1 MATRNPENL
10 PTFSRTSD
18 PSSWIFRFQLR
29 AEFEGWSPEKQSSIL
44 PTFYDDDLLKEYQN
58 SPMASLPASEKKL
71 KQTMEWMGDISKRSD
86 KLSSDYSKFENMSL
100 APGQDMFSFK
110 TDLECALKAARPTF
124 SKIDR
129 EFLVMQKILKE
140 LPHSVSIQLR
150 AMEVSDPAK
159 LCQAANILLTP
170 DPQRQTSHIPKPFAI
185 CEIDHE
191 DEGAKEVAAINSNSA
206 GILEEIRDCLKSL
219 TIGETKKN
227 SKSLQTKP
235 IQRTDRKGCFSCG
248 SPGHLAKECKGLIIC
263 EGCGKQGH
271 SIRICR
277 NTKNY
282 SRYQYSASSFLN
294 TYVNPFTVPFEVS
307 PRGGQGLAL
316 IDTGSCISLVKS
328 NFIGK
333 RTIYPVKINLRSVN
347 GTNIGTLGSVS
358 LQIKIAQS
366 VLNHNFVVSNDI
378 KFDMILGRDVIIDN
392 VHLVLDCL
400 KDNQG
405 FVAGIS
411 QEIELSVNKDLPS
424 AHFNEVKETLLRFQH
439 CFSRDDM
446 DIGYTSKRPHIIDT
460 GNAHPISSRPY
471 RIPIHLKHEIDN
483 QIDKMVKYGIIR
495 ESSSPWCSPVLLVKK
510 KDDTWRF
517 CVDFRKINAI
527 TIKDHYSAPLIEEI
541 LDNTSGYEFYSRL
554 DLQSGYWQCSMQED
568 SKNKTA
574 FRPYSD
580 RFFWPDMASSVKKYI
595 SECLHCNKNKSKN
608 YSPKAEL
615 NPIRN
620 KSRFEMWELD
630 FTGPLPMTKRGNKYI
645 MVCVDHY
652 SKWIEAAAIPD
663 ISAETAARVLFT
675 QVVSR
680 FGVPKTILTDQG
692 TAFESKLFT
701 HLCQHLGIEKLRS
714 TAYHPETNGLVERSN
729 KSIKELLR
737 IAVQKDPSDWDMN
750 LDTCLFA
757 LRTAC
762 NASTGLPPSKI
773 VFGSETQLPK
783 NLSIQDTKMFSAESN
798 HHVYVQKLERVMK
811 STFQLVD
818 QNLVKS
824 ANKQK
829 KSFDN
834 KIYETKYVKGDYV
847 LVKYQQGN
855 KLSQKFEGPFEI
867 TGVKHPKSIIQ
878 IGLNESTTITSIDVH
893 IHQRILW

>member
-10 PTFSRTSD
+10 PIFSRTSD

-100 APGQDMFSFK
+100 APGQD
-110 TDLECALKAARPTF
+110 
-124 SKIDR
+124 I
-129 EFLVMQKILKE
+129 
-140 LPHSVSIQLR
+140 
-150 AMEVSDPAK
+150 
-159 LCQAANILLTP
+159 
-170 DPQRQTSHIPKPFAI
+170 
-185 CEIDHE
+185 
-191 DEGAKEVAAINSNSA
+191 
-206 GILEEIRDCLKSL
+206 
-219 TIGETKKN
+219 
-227 SKSLQTKP
+227 
-235 IQRTDRKGCFSCG
+235 
-248 SPGHLAKECKGLIIC
+248 
-263 EGCGKQGH
+263 
-271 SIRICR
+271 
-277 NTKNY
+277 
-282 SRYQYSASSFLN
+282 
-294 TYVNPFTVPFEVS
+294 
-307 PRGGQGLAL
+307 
-316 IDTGSCISLVKS
+316 
-328 NFIGK
+328 
-333 RTIYPVKINLRSVN
+333 
-347 GTNIGTLGSVS
+347 
-358 LQIKIAQS
+358 
-366 VLNHNFVVSNDI
+366 
-378 KFDMILGRDVIIDN
+378 
-392 VHLVLDCL
+392 
-400 KDNQG
+400 
-405 FVAGIS
+405 
-411 QEIELSVNKDLPS
+411 
-424 AHFNEVKETLLRFQH
+424 
-439 CFSRDDM
+439 
-446 DIGYTSKRPHIIDT
+446 
-460 GNAHPISSRPY
+460 
-471 RIPIHLKHEIDN
+471 
-483 QIDKMVKYGIIR
+483 
-495 ESSSPWCSPVLLVKK
+495 
-510 KDDTWRF
+510 
-517 CVDFRKINAI
+517 
-527 TIKDHYSAPLIEEI
+527 
-541 LDNTSGYEFYSRL
+541 
-554 DLQSGYWQCSMQED
+554 
-568 SKNKTA
+568 
-574 FRPYSD
+574 
-580 RFFWPDMASSVKKYI
+580 
-595 SECLHCNKNKSKN
+595 
-608 YSPKAEL
+608 
-615 NPIRN
+615 
-620 KSRFEMWELD
+620 RFEMWELD

-867 TGVKHPKSIIQ
+867 TGVKHPVYEIREIYYPNRTKRIHHNHLYRCSYP
-878 IGLNESTTITSIDVH
+878 STNPMVKKTNFYLDPPRRSTRITYPGDTNPNASSL
-893 IHQRILW
+893 RGGGM

>member
-1 MATRNPENL
+1 
-10 PTFSRTSD
+10 
-18 PSSWIFRFQLR
+18 
-29 AEFEGWSPEKQSSIL
+29 
-44 PTFYDDDLLKEYQN
+44 
-58 SPMASLPASEKKL
+58 
-71 KQTMEWMGDISKRSD
+71 
-86 KLSSDYSKFENMSL
+86 
-100 APGQDMFSFK
+100 
-110 TDLECALKAARPTF
+110 
-124 SKIDR
+124 
-129 EFLVMQKILKE
+129 
-140 LPHSVSIQLR
+140 
-150 AMEVSDPAK
+150 
-159 LCQAANILLTP
+159 
-170 DPQRQTSHIPKPFAI
+170 
-185 CEIDHE
+185 
-191 DEGAKEVAAINSNSA
+191 
-206 GILEEIRDCLKSL
+206 
-219 TIGETKKN
+219 
-227 SKSLQTKP
+227 
-235 IQRTDRKGCFSCG
+235 
-248 SPGHLAKECKGLIIC
+248 
-263 EGCGKQGH
+263 
-271 SIRICR
+271 
-277 NTKNY
+277 
-282 SRYQYSASSFLN
+282 
-294 TYVNPFTVPFEVS
+294 
-307 PRGGQGLAL
+307 
-316 IDTGSCISLVKS
+316 
-328 NFIGK
+328 
-333 RTIYPVKINLRSVN
+333 
-347 GTNIGTLGSVS
+347 
-358 LQIKIAQS
+358 
-366 VLNHNFVVSNDI
+366 
-378 KFDMILGRDVIIDN
+378 
-392 VHLVLDCL
+392 
-400 KDNQG
+400 
-405 FVAGIS
+405 
-411 QEIELSVNKDLPS
+411 
-424 AHFNEVKETLLRFQH
+424 
-439 CFSRDDM
+439 
-446 DIGYTSKRPHIIDT
+446 
-460 GNAHPISSRPY
+460 
-471 RIPIHLKHEIDN
+471 
-483 QIDKMVKYGIIR
+483 
-495 ESSSPWCSPVLLVKK
+495 
-510 KDDTWRF
+510 
-517 CVDFRKINAI
+517 
-527 TIKDHYSAPLIEEI
+527 
-541 LDNTSGYEFYSRL
+541 
-554 DLQSGYWQCSMQED
+554 
-568 SKNKTA
+568 
-574 FRPYSD
+574 
-580 RFFWPDMASSVKKYI
+580 MASSVKKYI

-867 TGVKHPKSIIQ
+867 TGVKHPVYEIREIYYPNRTKRIHHNHLYRCSYP
-878 IGLNESTTITSIDVH
+878 STNPMVKKTNFYLDPPRRSTRITYPGDTNPNASSL
-893 IHQRILW
+893 RGGGM